1 MGRAIRATAQNRDA
15 ARLMGVKVK
24 RVYVIVLALASGLA
38 GVAGIMLS
46 SFKDVVPLMGQTPML
61 KAFIV
66 IVLAGLGNMTGA
78 LYAALLIGMV
88 EAAVKVLVADK
99 WGFLAMLVVVV
110 IAIIWRPAGL
120 FGKHQIA
127 RQ

>member
-1 MGRAIRATAQNRDA
+1 
-15 ARLMGVKVK
+15 
-24 RVYVIVLALASGLA
+24 
-38 GVAGIMLS
+38 
-46 SFKDVVPLMGQTPML
+46 ML

-88 EAAVKVLVADK
+88 EAAVKVLLADK
-99 WGFLAMLVVVV
+99 WGFLAMLSGGGRRTDL
-110 IAIIWRPAGL
+110 APCRL
-120 FGKHQIA
+120 FGKTQIA